1 MKYQKGFMAL
11 TVIFWTILFG
21 GTAVALDH
29 SAKCAKAQG
38 TAQACPK

>member
-1 MKYQKGFMAL
+1 MKKQKGFMAL

-21 GTAVALDH
+21 GAAVTVKH
-29 SAKCAKAQG
+29 SADCAKAQG